1 MPTIIRIKESNLEIK
16 KTSFFTN
23 ISVNTLWVEKG
34 IAVVD
39 VIANFNLAIANEA
52 EARDAAITAEAQ
64 VRIDEDQALAQQIT
78 ALNSSFNTNIAS
90 IETELSTLSTNV
102 GAVASR
108 TTTLEVTTEE
118 HSARLVTSENAMAG
132 IFTYWDGVSP
142 VKASQLK
149 IEGELTYQYTGS
161 MWVPFNDTALGTAN
175 QVKGWVASSSS
186 LIVDPITK
194 QVTGWQ
200 YGDGSGFD
208 SVFEISADRINLTG
222 STTFSEYAK
231 ITYVDDEVGDALALA
246 QTALD
251 TADGKIVT
259 FYQNSAPSS
268 ASEGDIWFDTDDGN
282 KIYTYRSSNWVVT
295 QDTKIAEAITS
306 AQTAQTTA
314 DGKAIVYYQN
324 DAPTGLVTDDKGDIW
339 IDTNDNNRLY
349 IWSGS
354 AWVVGLTD
362 LAKADM
368 SNVTTIDGGKITTGI
383 IYNAGG
389 TSTTYT
395 MKIDLN
401 AGEIHIR

>member
-39 VIANFNLAIANEA
+39 VIASFNLAIANEA

-64 VRIDEDQALAQQIT
+64 LRIDEDQVLAQQIT

-90 IETELSTLSTNV
+90 IQTDTSTLSTNI

-118 HSARLVTSENAMAG
+118 HSARLVTSENAVAG

-142 VKASQLK
+142 IKASQLK
-149 IEGELTYQYTGS
+149 IELGVTYQYTGS

-175 QVKGWVASSSS
+175 QVKGWVAGASS
-186 LIVDPITK
+186 LVVDPVTK
-194 QVTGWQ
+194 KVTGWQ

-222 STTFSEYAK
+222 STTFSQFAK
-231 ITYVDDEVGDALALA
+231 T
-246 QTALD
+246 
-251 TADGKIVT
+251 
-259 FYQNSAPSS
+259 
-268 ASEGDIWFDTDDGN
+268 
-282 KIYTYRSSNWVVT
+282 
-295 QDTKIAEAITS
+295 
-306 AQTAQTTA
+306 
-314 DGKAIVYYQN
+314 
-324 DAPTGLVTDDKGDIW
+324 
-339 IDTNDNNRLY
+339 
-349 IWSGS
+349 
-354 AWVVGLTD
+354 
-362 LAKADM
+362 DM
-368 SNVTTIDGGKITTGI
+368 SNVTTIDGGKIDTESLAAISANLGTVTSGVIYDSSWNGI
-383 IYNAGG
+383 SYK
-389 TSTTYT
+389 

-401 AGEIHIR
+401 NGAIYIK